1 MNAGKL
7 NQRITIKRLTKSS
20 DGFGGFNST
29 LSKLTSPDTRLSFKT
44 AEIKLAGIAVAIT
57 SSLLTIRVCIEFI
70 IGGGPYLYDELY
82 IITISKL
89 NSSK

>member
-29 LSKLTSPDTRLSFKT
+29 LSNVKTLWCSFKRN
-44 AEIKLAGIAVAIT
+44 KW
-57 SSLLTIRVCIEFI
+57 
-70 IGGGPYLYDELY
+70 
-82 IITISKL
+82 
-89 NSSK
+89 